1 MSRDP
6 RAQELNNLKLAL
18 ATFAL
23 QLDAFEARLRHRS
36 SAIADL
42 KHGPLDVGFAT
53 RTTFALKTLPSADQ
67 ASRSPDELDR
77 YRPLPKVN
85 PLSFTRSD

>member
-23 QLDAFEARLRHRS
+23 QLDAFEARLRTAHPVLLAQSTVRWMSGLQLEPPPHRR
-36 SAIADL
+36 AFL
-42 KHGPLDVGFAT
+42 
-53 RTTFALKTLPSADQ
+53 LPIRQ
-67 ASRSPDELDR
+67 AVRQMS
-77 YRPLPKVN
+77 
-85 PLSFTRSD
+85 